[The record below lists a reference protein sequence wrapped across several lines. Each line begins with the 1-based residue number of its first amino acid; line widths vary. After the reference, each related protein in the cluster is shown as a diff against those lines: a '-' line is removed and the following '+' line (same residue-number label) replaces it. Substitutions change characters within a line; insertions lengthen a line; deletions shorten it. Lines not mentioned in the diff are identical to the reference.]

1 MNNAG
6 PAAIAITGRNH
17 NMIQVARREPRKF
30 VDFSAVPPSQWK
42 MHDRLTN
49 WARASRGGDKQSGE
63 AAPMFALFRS
73 DQVRSREYGAATV
86 VPVDRSDAILIA
98 KGVVALP
105 DKHRRSL
112 QWYYIHPGNPA
123 GAARDLAVTIERLAE
138 LVIASRSMLINREV

>member
-6 PAAIAITGRNH
+6 PAAIQIRGRND
-17 NMIQVARREPRKF
+17 NMIQVARREPRQY

-42 MHDRLTN
+42 MHDRLEN
-49 WARASRGGDKQSGE
+49 WGRASRGGDKQSGS
-63 AAPMFALFRS
+63 AAPMFQLFRPS
-73 DQVRSREYGAATV
+73 EARREYNAAIS

-105 DKHRRSL
+105 DKHRRAL

-123 GAARDLAVTIERLAE
+123 GAARNLAVTIERLAE
-138 LVIASRSMLINREV
+138 LVIAGRSMLVNRGV